1 MRTKVLPGLAKH
13 IKPITIKHATLEPG
27 VTAEAVD
34 SNTIIINK
42 DIPKGSDLYKR
53 AVAHEIH
60 HAKEMRD
67 GTIAYGDD
75 WVRDGDQVF
84 PRKNGK
90 IKQGSAW
97 KMEGSNKLPWERR
110 ATKAEKNV

>member
-1 MRTKVLPGLAKH
+1 MRNKVLPGLAKH
-13 IKPITIKHATLEPG
+13 IKPITIKHAKLEPG
-27 VTAEAVD
+27 ITAEAVD
-34 SNTIIINK
+34 SNKIIINK
-42 DIPKGSDLYKR
+42 DVPKGSDLYKR
-53 AVAHEIH
+53 AVAHETH

-84 PRKNGK
+84 PRKNGH
-90 IKQGSAW
+90 IKQGGAW

-110 ATKAEKNV
+110 AIKAEKDV